1 MFNQQ
6 IDITQLPVT
15 PHPDPTLAGTRLLQG
30 EGAWRVEF
38 GLWLRNTPSQKR
50 RRRSVL
56 ALDAYER
63 DMRLMAR
70 WFEEQYHLPFEP
82 SQMNVQ
88 NLGEYFAPLEKQPAT
103 HKRKL
108 ASLRL
113 FIRWA
118 MEAERIEQDPSVW
131 IAYVDVVEEAP
142 RDLNDEE
149 REQLEAAAEAGESS
163 LLGLRDSVIFFLMND
178 GGLRISE
185 VIGLLESDL
194 HLDEGY
200 IHVLGKGMK
209 HRKVRV
215 ASRLIGKIRLWLDA
229 STRSARRRKPT
240 LTPAL
245 YPDGHTSLQG
255 EGAALITDERGFAI
269 GRQAAWTRFVLLRDM
284 AGVKATPHSMRH
296 TYVIR
301 YMDAFMKGDPQRW
314 GAALKAVCQQTGD
327 DVKTIIKYYT
337 SPRDSEMRAAAE
349 AM

>member
-1 MFNQQ
+1 MLQEV
-6 IDITQLPVT
+6 DLTQLPVAQ
-15 PHPDPTLAGTRLLQG
+15 PFD
-30 EGAWRVEF
+30 WRIEF
-38 GLWLRNTPSQKR
+38 GLFLRNTPSQKR
-50 RRRSVL
+50 KKRSVL
-56 ALDAYER
+56 TLEAYER
-63 DMRLMAR
+63 DMKLMAT
-70 WFEEQYHLPFEP
+70 WFETRYGVPFEP
-82 SQMNVQ
+82 CQLNTQNV
-88 NLGEYFAPLEKQPAT
+88 GEYFAQFENAPAT

-118 MEAERIEQDPSVW
+118 WDAELIDCDPSIW
-131 IAYVDVVEEAP
+131 IAYIDVVEEAP

-149 REQLEAAAEAGESS
+149 RKQLEAAAEAGEST

-185 VIGLLESDL
+185 VTGLLESDL

-209 HRKVRV
+209 HRKVRI
-215 ASRLIGKIRLWLDA
+215 ASRLIGKIRLWLE
-229 STRSARRRKPT
+229 RKPT

-245 YPDGHTSLQG
+245 SLQG
-255 EGAALITDERGFAI
+255 EGATLITDERGFAI
-269 GRQAAWTRFVLLRDM
+269 TRQTAWTRFVLLRET
-284 AGVKATPHSMRH
+284 AGVNATPHSMRH

-301 YMDAFMKGDPQRW
+301 YMDAFMNGDARRW
-314 GAALKAVCQQTGD
+314 GAALKAVCKQTGD

-337 SPRDSEMRAAAE
+337 SPRDSDMRAAAE